1 MKKAI
6 KISFFVLLVF
16 CSCLF
21 TSIYIMGDDIAE
33 NYKINRGEELK
44 LDTFMP
50 VTASYNGTRVSQGS
64 FARHVGENFEV
75 DLKLF
80 GVIPITKTNVQI
92 VDDMYVEVL
101 GVPFGMKIYTD
112 GVLVIDSTDIVTKN
126 GKKNPAT
133 QAGIKIGDYIK
144 TVNGQA
150 VSTNE
155 DVLNLVTESGGEP
168 MKFEIVRGEKTFTC
182 KVTPALDKDSGLYR
196 IGIWV
201 RDSSAGVGT
210 LTFYSPSNDVVC
222 GLGHGIC
229 DSDTDVLL
237 DIDKGELVKAE
248 IVGVE
253 KGKSGAPGALKGK
266 LSYDNFAD
274 VSLNCEQGVYGI
286 MKKSTSTTDLTEIA
300 MKQEVK
306 NGAAQI
312 LCTVNGDTPKL
323 YDCEIKRTASKN
335 SKTQNL
341 IVTVTD
347 SSTAANAASTATTA
361 STVIGTTAK
370 AVAGKAIQH
379 LGLKIAAGV
388 VAAALTTTAVIGG
401 TGLFSSESET
411 PLNSQGDTIDENVYF
426 DDIVNIT
433 DPDELLKDSELFSGD
448 VVIDGKKIHF
458 PCKLSELKEC
468 LTLKEGQDF
477 SEYGYQSM
485 KFIDTQGFE
494 YNVSGY
500 NDEKSRD
507 EIYCYSIRA
516 KSNNTNIIFPKGL
529 KMGISRSEVEEI
541 FKDYVDPR
549 PTYSTTRS
557 SSYSDLLLSKDLL
570 ENFTRDYAIG
580 NEFNISYSD
589 SLVDGISYS
598 AKFKIEDD
606 LYFNL
611 EIETTEGTV
620 WIPVPLAF
628 EEGAVTV
635 GNCFAVYNY
644 QGKKYIIECYRYTA
658 VTDRWN
664 DTSEQGIIKE
674 INRTKNLYYDG
685 DWYSDTIPTLQYSDE
700 LVKCATAFYDS
711 KVTFEKSKISIG
723 ESKTVEYPM
732 RGATLV
738 CGFGN
743 TFIRHE
749 YKIFA
754 ADFSEIPQ
762 AVIEKFESIV
772 NNAAKNIKY

>member
-1 MKKAI
+1 M
-6 KISFFVLLVF
+6 
-16 CSCLF
+16 
-21 TSIYIMGDDIAE
+21 DI
-33 NYKINRGEELK
+33 
-44 LDTFMP
+44 
-50 VTASYNGTRVSQGS
+50 
-64 FARHVGENFEV
+64 
-75 DLKLF
+75 
-80 GVIPITKTNVQI
+80 TN
-92 VDDMYVEVL
+92 
-101 GVPFGMKIYTD
+101 
-112 GVLVIDSTDIVTKN
+112 N
-126 GKKNPAT
+126 
-133 QAGIKIGDYIK
+133 
-144 TVNGQA
+144 VN
-150 VSTNE
+150 
-155 DVLNLVTESGGEP
+155 
-168 MKFEIVRGEKTFTC
+168 K
-182 KVTPALDKDSGLYR
+182 
-196 IGIWV
+196 
-201 RDSSAGVGT
+201 
-210 LTFYSPSNDVVC
+210 
-222 GLGHGIC
+222 
-229 DSDTDVLL
+229 
-237 DIDKGELVKAE
+237 
-248 IVGVE
+248 
-253 KGKSGAPGALKGK
+253 ALKGDQEA
-266 LSYDNFAD
+266 LSELYYATYQKTHAIAISILKNEQDADDIVQESYIKAFSSLPQLKNAKDFEPWLGRIVSNKCKDYLKKNKPILFSAQSTDEDSEPFEWSIEDESKEYDPEAVL
-274 VSLNCEQGVYGI
+274 VSSDTKKQIMNLLNTLPDEQRICFIYHVVQEMKISEIAELLEVSEGTVKSRINYAKSKMQTKINELENQGVKLRGFAGFALFPFI
-286 MKKSTSTTDLTEIA
+286 RQLFASQTTSIPSVSAEI
-300 MKQEVK
+300 
-306 NGAAQI
+306 
-312 LCTVNGDTPKL
+312 L
-323 YDCEIKRTASKN
+323 
-335 SKTQNL
+335 
-341 IVTVTD
+341 